1 MSGSRRLGRQ
11 HAFII
16 LCSLDLGQ
24 SNSDTAATKLWTSTA
39 LNEELDPDEK
49 ALVQRDVKA
58 SEKAFAEHLV
68 KGVMTH
74 LAEIDTKLQAA
85 AHNWTLQ
92 RMAMVDRNLLR
103 LGVFEILFEKQTAHR
118 VSINEAVELA
128 KKFGEHT
135 SIKGKKGRYS
145 PQFVNGVLDKIAS
158 QSKEYGTEISG
169 RRQKKGKH
177 SK

>member
-11 HAFII
+11 HAFLI
-16 LCSLDLGQ
+16 LCSIDLGQ
-24 SNSDTAATKLWTSTA
+24 TNSHRAATKLWISTA
-39 LNEELDPDEK
+39 LDEELDPDEK
-49 ALVQRDVKA
+49 ALVQREVKA
-58 SEKAFAEHLV
+58 SEKEFAEHLV
-68 KGVMTH
+68 QGVMVH
-74 LAEIDTKLQAA
+74 LEEIDTKLQAA

-103 LGVFEILFEKQTAHR
+103 LGVFEILFEEQTAHR

-135 SIKGKKGRYS
+135 SIKGTKGRYS

-158 QSKEYGTEISG
+158 QTQVRDKGD
-169 RRQKKGKH
+169 RRQKKGKS

>member
-1 MSGSRRLGRQ
+1 MSGSRRIGRQ

-16 LCSLDLGQ
+16 LCSIDLGQ
-24 SNSDTAATKLWTSTA
+24 TNVDRAASKLWTSTI
-39 LNEELDPDEK
+39 LREELDPDEK
-49 ALVQRDVKA
+49 ALVQREVKA
-58 SEKAFAEHLV
+58 SEKEFAEHLV
-68 KGVMTH
+68 RGVLEHMT
-74 LAEIDTKLQAA
+74 EIDTKLQAA

-103 LGVFEILFEKQTAHR
+103 LGVFEILFEQQTAHR

-128 KKFGEHT
+128 KRFGEHT

-158 QSKEYGTEISG
+158 QNPRNAKGLDV
-169 RRQKKGKH
+169 RRRKKGTS

>member
-11 HAFII
+11 HAFVI

-24 SNSDTAATKLWTSTA
+24 DDVEQAIKSFWSST
-39 LNEELDPDEK
+39 LLTEELDPDEK
-49 ALVQRDVKA
+49 PLVQRQVIA
-58 SEKAFAEHLV
+58 SEREFAERLV
-68 KGVMTH
+68 RGVQQN
-74 LAEIDTKLQAA
+74 LAEIDVKLATA

-92 RMAMVDRNLLR
+92 RMALVDRNLLR
-103 LGVFEILFEKQTAHR
+103 LGVFEVVFEEQTAHR

-128 KKFGEHT
+128 KKFGEYT
-135 SIKGKKGRYS
+135 SIKDKKGRYS

-158 QSKEYGTEISG
+158 QTPRKEKVRDS
-169 RRQKKGKH
+169 RRKKGGL